1 MKKVILDLV
10 KKYKWTATLQIVLIG
25 LNIYLLTIPPKIIGT
40 IVDLLY
46 DITTNKDEIILNT
59 VYLLSV
65 CVIITLLRMP
75 WRYLTVYHSR
85 STERDMKNKVFN
97 HFIRLKISNIENIK
111 NGELMSYFVKDVNEI
126 RIFIYRLLSYGSR
139 VVFTLVIATYTMI
152 NGVNLKLTL
161 VTMIP
166 IVMTSFLIVKIKKYV
181 EKSFVKSQ
189 KYFTQLSEFVQE
201 STDAIRTTK
210 AYCQEGFQLK
220 EFIRRNKKL
229 KSSNNAVDVHSTL
242 ISTCINTCFGLC
254 YGISLLYGS
263 NLVLSGQITTGQFV
277 AFNGYIGLFVSPVSW
292 IPGLISRFKRAQIS
306 YYRLDKFMNLEKE
319 KLSVKTKE
327 LVQELQGDIKI
338 NNLSFYYPNS
348 IEPVLENINL
358 EIKKGETLGIIGSV
372 ASGKTTL
379 LNLLIRLYS
388 VKNGKIFIDGKDI
401 NEIPIPV
408 LRENISYI
416 TQENFL
422 FSSSLKEN
430 INLFKDVYDD
440 YFITDS
446 TKRAVIYDEIKHM
459 PEQIYT
465 SLGNE
470 QGVELSGGQRQ
481 RIAISRAFLKR
492 SNIIIL
498 DDTFSALDN
507 KTEKVVLDN
516 IKELTEN
523 KTCIIVSNR
532 ISDIKCSDKII
543 VLDEGR
549 IIEQGTHEELLEK
562 QGKYYS
568 YYSQQSM
575 KAEVED

>member
-10 KKYKWTATLQIVLIG
+10 KKYKWTIILQIVLIG
-25 LNIYLLTIPPKIIGT
+25 INIYLLTVPPKVIGA

-46 DITTNKDEIILNT
+46 DIKSNKDEIILNT
-59 VYLLSV
+59 IYLIGV

-75 WRYLTVYHSR
+75 WRYLTVYNSR
-85 STERDMKNKVFN
+85 SMERDIKNKIFN
-97 HFIRLKISNIENIK
+97 HYVRMKIYNIENIK
-111 NGELMSYFVKDVNEI
+111 NGEIMAYFVKDINEI

-139 VVFTLVIATYTMI
+139 IFFTIIIATYTMI

-161 VTMIP
+161 VTMLP
-166 IVMTSFLIVKIKKYV
+166 IVITSVLIVKIKKHV
-181 EKSFVKSQ
+181 EKSFAKAQ
-189 KYFTQLSEFVQE
+189 KYFTEMSEFVQE

-210 AYCQEGFQLK
+210 VYCQEGYQLK
-220 EFIRRNKKL
+220 EFIRKNKKL
-229 KSSNNAVDVHSTL
+229 KSSNNVVDVHSTL
-242 ISTCINTCFGLC
+242 ISTCINICFGLC

-263 NLVLSGQITTGQFV
+263 NLVLAGEITTGQFV

-292 IPGLISRFKRAQIS
+292 IPGLISRLKRAQIS
-306 YYRLDKFMNLEKE
+306 YYRLDNFMSLERE

-327 LVQELQGDIKI
+327 LIEELQGNIKI
-338 NNLSFYYPNS
+338 DNLTFSYPNC
-348 IEPVLENINL
+348 IEPALENISL

-388 VKNGKIFIDGKDI
+388 VKNGKIFIDGRDI
-401 NEIPIPV
+401 NDIPIPV

-416 TQENFL
+416 TQENFM

-440 YFITDS
+440 YFITES
-446 TKRAVIYDEIKHM
+446 TKRAVIFDDIKHM
-459 PEQIYT
+459 PNQMDT

-470 QGVELSGGQRQ
+470 QGIELSGGQRQ

-507 KTEKVVLDN
+507 KTEKTVLDN

-532 ISDIKCSDKII
+532 ISDLKNSDKII
-543 VLDEGR
+543 VLEEGR

-562 QGKYYS
+562 KGQYYS
-568 YYSQQSM
+568 YYIQQSM
-575 KAEVED
+575 KVEEEV

>member
-10 KKYKWTATLQIVLIG
+10 KKYKWTVILQIVLIG
-25 LNIYLLTIPPKIIGT
+25 INIYLLTVPPKVIGA
-40 IVDLLY
+40 IVDWLY
-46 DITTNKDEIILNT
+46 DINSNKDKIILNT
-59 VYLLSV
+59 IYLIGV
-65 CVIITLLRMP
+65 CVAITLLRMP
-75 WRYLTVYHSR
+75 WRYLTVYNSR
-85 STERDMKNKVFN
+85 SMERDIKNKVFN
-97 HFIRLKISNIENIK
+97 HYVRMKIYNIENIK
-111 NGELMSYFVKDVNEI
+111 NGEIMSYFVKDINEI
-126 RIFIYRLLSYGSR
+126 RIFVYRLLSYGAR
-139 VVFTLVIATYTMI
+139 IFFTIIIATYTMI

-161 VTMIP
+161 VIMIP
-166 IVMTSFLIVKIKKYV
+166 IIITSFLIVKIKKYV
-181 EKSFVKSQ
+181 EKSFAKAQ
-189 KYFTQLSEFVQE
+189 KYFTEMSEFVQE

-210 AYCQEGFQLK
+210 AYCQEGYQLK

-229 KSSNNAVDVHSTL
+229 KSSNNVVDVHSTL
-242 ISTCINTCFGLC
+242 ISTCINICFGLC

-263 NLVLSGQITTGQFV
+263 NLVLAGEITTGQFV

-306 YYRLDKFMNLEKE
+306 YYRLDNFMNLERE
-319 KLSVKTKE
+319 KLSLKTKE
-327 LVQELQGDIKI
+327 LIEELQGNIKI
-338 NNLSFYYPNS
+338 DNLTFSYPNC
-348 IEPVLENINL
+348 IEPALENISL
-358 EIKKGETLGIIGSV
+358 EVKKGETLGIIGSV

-388 VKNGKIFIDGKDI
+388 VKNGKIFIDGRDI
-401 NEIPIPV
+401 NDIPIPV

-416 TQENFL
+416 TQENFM

-446 TKRAVIYDEIKHM
+446 TKRAVIFDDIKHM
-459 PEQIYT
+459 PKQIDT

-507 KTEKVVLDN
+507 KTEKTVLDN
-516 IKELTEN
+516 IKGLTEN

-532 ISDIKCSDKII
+532 ISDLKDSDKII

-562 QGKYYS
+562 EGQYYS
-568 YYSQQSM
+568 YYIQQSM
-575 KAEVED
+575 KVEEEV